1 MLGARWPHLFLLSLS
16 TLVNQHILW
25 VLLHST
31 GLLWNPQSSC
41 LSLLMAGFTE
51 VHHRWVC
58 PNSSRWQERSD
69 LQARNWERSASKHQ
83 VQNLLSL
90 LQTCINVNFLLLSQF
105 YLIFIHVY
113 NMLGSNFPYPLFP
126 PSNPF
131 LFLLYVNF
139 HSSICVCVQ
148 YFKTMSKFSSKIP
161 IIFLWVSFSQSS
173 DMGHLHSWEGM
184 LPKATIICRSH
195 VGACQVVRHAQPCLM
210 PLGGKE
216 RSVPLVPTPC
226 FPRENESQM
235 A

>member
-1 MLGARWPHLFLLSLS
+1 M
-16 TLVNQHILW
+16 
-25 VLLHST
+25 
-31 GLLWNPQSSC
+31 
-41 LSLLMAGFTE
+41 
-51 VHHRWVC
+51 
-58 PNSSRWQERSD
+58 
-69 LQARNWERSASKHQ
+69 
-83 VQNLLSL
+83 
-90 LQTCINVNFLLLSQF
+90 NVNFLLLSQF

-139 HSSICVCVQ
+139 HSVIFVCV
-148 YFKTMSKFSSKIP
+148 FSTSKLCPNFQVKFP
-161 IIFLWVSFSQSS
+161 SFSCEFPFPSPVT
-173 DMGHLHSWEGM
+173 W
-184 LPKATIICRSH
+184 ATCTAEKECHQRQQLSASQSH